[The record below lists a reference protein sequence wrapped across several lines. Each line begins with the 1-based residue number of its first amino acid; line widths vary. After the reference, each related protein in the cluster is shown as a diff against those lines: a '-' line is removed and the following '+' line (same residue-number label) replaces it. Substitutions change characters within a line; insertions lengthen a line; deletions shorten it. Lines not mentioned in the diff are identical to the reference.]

1 MSPRPGIDVEISG
14 PLFKKGAKIT
24 RDGMEDAVQE
34 LMELGEQRLDD
45 LLRPSPGK
53 FKSSANARPGMA
65 SKGHYRRNVSGE
77 RQGLTAR
84 IDDGGVIYGP
94 WLEGTSSRNQTT
106 RFKGY
111 GTFRQV
117 GQELEKKSDDILNKH
132 IKRTVKRL
140 SGKSAS
146 FGLERM

>member
-1 MSPRPGIDVEISG
+1 
-14 PLFKKGAKIT
+14 
-24 RDGMEDAVQE
+24 
-34 LMELGEQRLDD
+34 
-45 LLRPSPGK
+45 
-53 FKSSANARPGMA
+53 MA

-77 RQGLTAR
+77 VQGLRGR

-94 WLEGTSSRNQTT
+94 WLEGTSDRNKTT

-146 FGLERM
+146 FGLERT